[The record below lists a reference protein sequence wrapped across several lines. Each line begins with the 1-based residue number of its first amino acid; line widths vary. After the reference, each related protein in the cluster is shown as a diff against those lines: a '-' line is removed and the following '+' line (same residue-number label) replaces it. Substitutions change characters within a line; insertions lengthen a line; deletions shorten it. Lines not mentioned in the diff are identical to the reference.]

1 MTIAF
6 QAANSAQATSVA
18 IPTHQ
23 AGDLLLIL
31 TGNNS
36 GFPPTI
42 PSGWNATICSNDQ
55 VSPSKTLFVGWKI
68 ATSAS
73 ETSGTWTGSHLIMA
87 AVYRDSTNYHALGGS
102 NRANTRNT
110 TSVVYINISA
120 NSAVNTPTKLQN
132 AAAVVFGAIYI
143 SENTG
148 VGSAAPSG
156 MTNRAVYA
164 GASTGY
170 LALHDTGSTVSSWS
184 NTTVTAASNVNTVQ
198 ITVEMM
204 DTGVA
209 KTSGGG
215 GYRPVNVRGGA
226 DQ

>member
-6 QAANSAQATSVA
+6 QAANSAQATSVT

-31 TGNNS
+31 TGNNT
-36 GFPPTI
+36 GFAPTI
-42 PSGWNATICSNDQ
+42 PSGWSVPIASADG
-55 VSPSKTLFVGWKI
+55 VSPARCLFVGWKI

-87 AVYRDSTNYHALGGS
+87 AVYRDSTNYRALGGC
-102 NRANTRNT
+102 NRSNTRNT
-110 TSVVYINISA
+110 TSVTYPNITQYS
-120 NSAVNTPTKLQN
+120 SLNTPTKLQN

-143 SENTG
+143 YENTG

-164 GASTGY
+164 GSSTGY
-170 LALHDTGSTVSSWS
+170 LALHDTGSSVSSWPVI
-184 NTTVTAASNVNTVQ
+184 TVTAASNVNTVH
-198 ITVEMM
+198 IVAEMM

-209 KTSGGG
+209 KSSGG

>member
-6 QAANSAQATSVA
+6 QAANSAQATSVT

-31 TGNNS
+31 TGSNS
-36 GFPPTI
+36 GSVPTI
-42 PSGWNATICSNDQ
+42 PSGWNVTIVSADN
-55 VSPSKTLFVGWKI
+55 VSPARCLLVGWKI
-68 ATSAS
+68 AASAS
-73 ETSGTWTGSHLIMA
+73 ETSGTWTGTHLIMA
-87 AVYRDSTNYHALGGS
+87 AVYRDSTNYHALGS
-102 NRANTRNT
+102 CNRINTRNS
-110 TSVVYINISA
+110 TSVQYTNVGTYST
-120 NSAVNTPTKLQN
+120 VNTANKLQN

-170 LALHDTGSTVSSWS
+170 LALHDTGSAVSSWPV
-184 NTTVTAASNVNTVQ
+184 TTVTAASNVNTVQ

-204 DTGVA
+204 DTGAA
-209 KTSGGG
+209 KSSGG